1 VRDPDL
7 VLISEGPDLVL
18 IRIMG
23 KVRSWSV
30 ESKAI
35 DMLIKGGYTGLRM
48 VERSNKKQGSIYIHR
63 DELTWLVGAVEEAV
77 DVDTSLVFWN
87 QSRAGCPSVAVQRRS
102 NRHGR
107 FIIMEEFEGRTRR
120 GSVLIPEGRY
130 GQGWTRLLSEL
141 KIARTTLWNGR
152 EFRER
157 KVAEKVS
164 DKRTFVEVVSQSK
177 MPEKAMTGD
186 REQYQA
192 RPTIAKKPENET
204 CGGCA
209 QYQTRPTN
217 TKQSENE
224 LLGER
229 ALTHAQT
236 RPKIILGNKQVQQ
249 WSAQETEKA
258 GGIHGATPAKTQV
271 LQSEKR
277 DSVLQIPA
285 ISGAAAPAI
294 PGEAAQN
301 PAICGAAAQNGGW
314 ESKRNGVTSLQA
326 RAELQEVLKCLT
338 VIRGQVDLGL
348 KRAELAIQFLEQGE
362 SMGRESLD
370 RGRPSETGSWAK
382 PKKKKFK
389 NKSKI
394 QAGLLGSKPKKA
406 PVLDARV
413 DLIPPEK
420 AQYRA
425 LARRP
430 EIGESSKMGAAR
442 GSGSIPTKKAGNIS
456 GDRSD
461 YAGEVQPATVQIMPV
476 IGRESS
482 KSSKLGAT
490 RVSGSTPTKKA
501 GNISGDME
509 SRSRLHPGVTIS
521 AKETEK
527 VGELVGDTGLD
538 EEQPAILVSSVPE
551 STDQKDGEPLTPMM
565 ITQESDSSEVLL
577 SVISETVEGRGQE
590 AVTPMKSSKRGSDH
604 SDYAGDVRSDGIVP
618 EKQAKQ
624 IKVFQRRESPLPKV
638 TKSWVAERDSSSKND
653 SDWLDEDEE
662 LGDLGGMGNQ
672 EEELGSPISKTLNL
686 VWDVKGTAGI
696 SCDGKEGEL
705 KEVFGQIV
713 ADKYGE
719 GNTFATG
726 EAADDFLGMG
736 DVNGIYEA

>member
-1 VRDPDL
+1 
-7 VLISEGPDLVL
+7 
-18 IRIMG
+18 MG

-35 DMLIKGGYTGLRM
+35 EMLIKGGYTGLRM

-87 QSRAGCPSVAVQRRS
+87 QSRAGCPSVVVQRRS

-152 EFRER
+152 EFKER

-177 MPEKAMTGD
+177 MPEKVMTGD

-192 RPTIAKKPENET
+192 RPMIAKKPENET

-209 QYQTRPTN
+209 QHQTRPTN

-236 RPKIILGNKQVQQ
+236 RPKINLGNKQVQR

-277 DSVLQIPA
+277 DSVLQNPA
-285 ISGAAAPAI
+285 ISGAV
-294 PGEAAQN
+294 AQN
-301 PAICGAAAQNGGW
+301 PAISGAAAQNGGW

-326 RAELQEVLKCLT
+326 HAELQEVLKCLT

-389 NKSKI
+389 HMSKT

-430 EIGESSKMGAAR
+430 ELGESSKMGAAR

-461 YAGEVQPATVQIMPV
+461 YAGEVQPAIVQIMPV

-482 KSSKLGAT
+482 KSSKLGAA

-501 GNISGDME
+501 GNISGDLE

-521 AKETEK
+521 AKEIEK
-527 VGELVGDTGLD
+527 AGELVGDTGLD

-551 STDQKDGEPLTPMM
+551 STDQQDGEPLTPMM
-565 ITQESDSSEVLL
+565 ITQESDSSEALL

-590 AVTPMKSSKRGSDH
+590 AVTPVKSSKRGSDH

-638 TKSWVAERDSSSKND
+638 TKSWVAERVSWNGGRDDVVVTEDSSSKND

-696 SCDGKEGEL
+696 SCDGKEGKL

>member
-1 VRDPDL
+1 
-7 VLISEGPDLVL
+7 
-18 IRIMG
+18 MA

-35 DMLIKGGYTGLRM
+35 EMLIKGGYTGLRM
-48 VERSNKKQGSIYIHR
+48 VERSNKKQGSIYIQR

-87 QSRAGCPSVAVQRRS
+87 QSRAGCPRVVVQRRS
-102 NRHGR
+102 NRHGS
-107 FIIMEEFEGRTRR
+107 FIIMEEFEGRIRR

-141 KIARTTLWNGR
+141 KIARTTLWNGC

-177 MPEKAMTGD
+177 MPEKATTGD

-204 CGGCA
+204 CGGCE
-209 QYQTRPTN
+209 QHQTRPTN

-224 LLGER
+224 SLGER

-236 RPKIILGNKQVQQ
+236 RPKINLGKKQVQR

-258 GGIHGATPAKTQV
+258 GGIHGVTPAKTQV

-277 DSVLQIPA
+277 DSVLQNPA
-285 ISGAAAPAI
+285 ISGT
-294 PGEAAQN
+294 AAQN
-301 PAICGAAAQNGGW
+301 PAISGATTQNGGW
-314 ESKRNGVTSLQA
+314 ESERNGVKSSQA
-326 RAELQEVLKCLT
+326 RDELQEVLKCLT

-348 KRAELAIQFLEQGE
+348 KRAELAIQFLEQGK
-362 SMGRESLD
+362 SMGREFLD
-370 RGRPSETGSWAK
+370 RCRPYEAGSWAK

-389 NKSKI
+389 HMSKT

-413 DLIPPEK
+413 GLIPPEK
-420 AQYRA
+420 AQYRVSA
-425 LARRP
+425 QRP
-430 EIGESSKMGAAR
+430 AQQIGESSKMGAAR

-461 YAGEVQPATVQIMPV
+461 YAGEVQPAKMC
-476 IGRESS
+476 
-482 KSSKLGAT
+482 AA
-490 RVSGSTPTKKA
+490 PTKKA
-501 GNISGDME
+501 GNISGDLE
-509 SRSRLHPGVTIS
+509 SRFRLHPGVTIS
-521 AKETEK
+521 AKVTEK
-527 VGELVGDTGLD
+527 AGELAGDTGLD

-551 STDQKDGEPLTPMM
+551 STDHLDGEPLTPMM
-565 ITQESDSSEVLL
+565 IIQESDSLEELI
-577 SVISETVEGRGQE
+577 SVISETVEGRGEE
-590 AVTPMKSSKRGSDH
+590 AVTPVKSSKRGSDH

-638 TKSWVAERDSSSKND
+638 TKSWVAERVSWNGGRDNVVVTEDSSSKND
-653 SDWLDEDEE
+653 SDWLDSEELAVNRLSSLGEDDE

-696 SCDGKEGEL
+696 SCDGKEGKL

-713 ADKYGE
+713 TDKYGE
-719 GNTFATG
+719 RNTFVTG